1 MKKSILF
8 FILILFGL
16 KVNAQEQQAWTLQEC
31 IEHAME
37 HNISIKQSELDLEM
51 AEIDKNMAIGNYLPG
66 INGFATNSWNTG
78 LTQNVTTGVLQNQ
91 TTRNFS
97 AGVTLDLTLFSGL
110 RNLRQLQRA
119 KLSGLAAQYSLEQM
133 QDDIALF
140 VANSYLQVLV
150 NKETLKVLEE
160 QHLVTLDQLDRTQKL
175 VDQGVAPQ
183 GDLLQ
188 IKALSAEEEQQI
200 ITAEN
205 AVHLSLVSLAQTL
218 LIEDYE
224 NFDIAEREYEVRPN
238 AIMSR
243 SVDEIIKFAMEE
255 RAEVKIA
262 EKNVELAQK
271 DVQISRAAYYPTLSG
286 FFNYNTRE
294 SGAERITQGEI
305 DPDFPSRPIGYVE
318 STGEVVVAPNF
329 KVNTLPPLPFFEQLY
344 MFDGISYGF
353 QLNVPIFNGLST
365 RNTVKRQKV
374 NVMRAEYQLEQAK
387 LDLESNV
394 YQAFVDAKG
403 AAKAYDAAKVALEA
417 QQLAFKYAQER
428 YDVGLTNAFELRQAQ
443 FELTNSESKL
453 IQAKY
458 DYIFK
463 VKVLELYFGIPVDQ
477 IRL

>member
-1 MKKSILF
+1 MKKSIPF
-8 FILILFGL
+8 FILLLFGL
-16 KVNAQEQQAWTLQEC
+16 NLNAQEQQGWTLQEC

-37 HNISIKQSELDLEM
+37 HNISIKQSELDMEM

-66 INGFATNSWNTG
+66 LNGFATNSWNTG

-97 AGVTLDLTLFSGL
+97 AGVTLDLTLFAGL

-188 IKALSAEEEQQI
+188 IKALSADEEQQI
-200 ITAEN
+200 IIAEN
-205 AVHLSLVSLAQTL
+205 AVRLSLISLAQTL

-224 NFDIAEREYEVRPN
+224 NFDIAEREYQVRPN
-238 AIMSR
+238 AIMNR
-243 SVDEIIKFAMEE
+243 SVDEIIKFAMGE

-271 DVQISRAAYYPTLSG
+271 DVQISRAAYYPTLNG

-294 SGAERITQGEI
+294 SGAERIAQGEI
-305 DPDFPSRPIGYVE
+305 HPDFPTQPIGYVE

-329 KVNTLPPLPFFEQLY
+329 EVRTLPPLPFFEQLY

-353 QLNVPIFNGLST
+353 QLNVPIFNGFST
-365 RNTVKRQKV
+365 RNSVKRQKV

-403 AAKAYDAAKVALEA
+403 AAKAYEAAKVALEA
-417 QQLAFKYAQER
+417 QQLAFEYAQER
-428 YDVGLTNAFELRQAQ
+428 YDVGITNAFELRQAQ

-463 VKVLELYFGIPVDQ
+463 VKVLELYFGVPVDQ

>member
-51 AEIDKNMAIGNYLPG
+51 TEIDKNMAIGNYLPG

>member
-51 AEIDKNMAIGNYLPG
+51 TEIDKNMAIGNYLPG

-463 VKVLELYFGIPVDQ
+463 VKVLELYFGVPVDQ

>member
-37 HNISIKQSELDLEM
+37 HNISIKQSELDLEI

-463 VKVLELYFGIPVDQ
+463 VKVLELYFGVPVDQ